1 MKKLLII
8 LIFNFQLSIFNF
20 VSASVTLPGWMTSN
34 MVLQQQ
40 TTVHLKATAKKGATV
55 KITASWDNLTTK
67 VQADKQTGAFD
78 FELRVPK
85 AGGPYTLT
93 FDDGQPLVLDN
104 VMTGEVWFCSGQS
117 NMQMPLHSNWASV
130 QNWEQEVANA
140 THPMVRL
147 FQVDRVVAHTPQTT
161 VPYGH
166 TKGWAVSSPDMAED
180 FSAAAY
186 FFAREVSDKLGIAVG
201 VVNSSWGGTPAES
214 WVSHERLRY
223 VMGFEDY
230 LKRIETAE
238 GDDAKL
244 QTVYQEEHA
253 AWQRRV
259 FGDDKGL
266 VDADFNRA
274 IWAAPDFDDSQW
286 QRMNQ
291 PARWSTTELSDWD
304 GLVWFRRTI
313 DIPADW
319 AGKDL
324 KLCLGSV
331 DDCDITYWNGEFVGA
346 TNAWRPERLYTVPGR
361 LVKAG
366 RNVITVRVYDTSGEG
381 GFGSKP
387 EVMKVMISDQNS
399 NSNLPPRGGQEGGL
413 SLSGEWRYCK
423 SMSAFDI
430 NSHKEVEP
438 CDPGDPWFPGNLY
451 NAMVSPFLDMPIRG
465 FLWYQGCS
473 NVGRATQYESLF
485 ETLILDW
492 QERFNRHAKVA
503 PYPRTAPQQGSRP
516 NFRAFELSNSSLPF
530 YFVQIANY
538 LARQDVQP
546 ESEWAAIREAQRKA
560 LQLDGVGMAVNIDIG
575 EANDI
580 HPRNKQEVGRRLAL
594 LALNRTYGKE
604 LLCAAPEYSQMRVRD
619 GRAVLTF
626 RPVWGSDA
634 LEDNDD
640 IKGFIIA
647 GPDHQWHKAKAHTE
661 GEGWRSRI
669 VVESPD
675 VPYPIAVRY
684 AWADNPEC
692 NLRTQSGLPVGPF
705 RTDDW

>member
-1 MKKLLII
+1 MKKS
-8 LIFNFQLSIFNF
+8 IFLYSLLSIISSLTLA
-20 VSASVTLPGWMTSN
+20 VSASVVLPGWMTSN

-40 TTVHLKATAKKGATV
+40 TVVHLKATAKKGATV

-78 FELRVPK
+78 FDLRVPR

-93 FDDGQPLVLDN
+93 FDDGQPLVLSN
-104 VMTGEVWFCSGQS
+104 VMAGEVWFCSGQS

-140 THPMVRL
+140 NHPMVRL
-147 FQVDRVVAHTPQTT
+147 FQVDRVVAHTPQTE

-166 TKGWAVSSPDMAED
+166 TKGWAVSAPDMAEG

-186 FFAREVSDKLGIAVG
+186 FFAREVSDKLGVAVG

-214 WVSHERLRY
+214 WVSHDKLRG
-223 VMGFEDY
+223 VTGFEDY
-230 LKRIETAE
+230 LKRIEATDY
-238 GDDAKL
+238 DDAKL
-244 QTVYQEEHA
+244 EQVFQEEHA
-253 AWQRRV
+253 AWQKRV

-266 VDADFNRA
+266 VDADYGRA
-274 IWAAPDFDDSQW
+274 VWAAVDFDDSQW
-286 QRMNQ
+286 QRMSQ
-291 PARWSTTELSDWD
+291 PARWSKTELTNWD

-324 KLCLGSV
+324 KLSLGEV
-331 DDCDITYWNGEFVGA
+331 DDSDVTYWNGEFVGA
-346 TNAWRPERLYTVPGR
+346 TDGWNKKRLYTIPGR

-366 RNVITVRVYDTSGEG
+366 RNVVTVRVYDASGEG
-381 GFGSKP
+381 GISGQA
-387 EVMKVMISDQNS
+387 ETLKVQN
-399 NSNLPPRGGQEGGL
+399 GAAEL
-413 SLSGEWRYCK
+413 SLAGEWSYQK
-423 SMSAFDI
+423 SMSANEI
-430 NSHKEVEP
+430 RSNREEEP
-438 CDPGDPWFPGNLY
+438 RGPGDPWFPSNLY
-451 NAMVSPFLDMPIRG
+451 NSMVSPFLDMPIRG

-492 QERFNRHAKVA
+492 QERFNRNAKVT
-503 PYPRTAPQQGSRP
+503 PYPKPSPQQGERRRGFFGMQDSKV
-516 NFRAFELSNSSLPF
+516 LPF

-538 LARQDVQP
+538 LARKDVQP
-546 ESEWAAIREAQRKA
+546 ESEWAALREAQRKA

-604 LLCAAPEYSQMRVRD
+604 LPCAAPEFYQMRVEG
-619 GRAVLTF
+619 GRALLSF

-640 IKGFIIA
+640 IKGFIMA
-647 GPDHQWHKAKAHTE
+647 GPDHKWHVAKAHTE
-661 GEGWRSRI
+661 GERFMSRI
-669 VVESPD
+669 VVECPEVS
-675 VPYPIAVRY
+675 YPIAVRY

-692 NLRTQSGLPVGPF
+692 NLKTKSGLPVGPF